1 MKVTRML
8 EKNWEKEM
16 EEGKEEEEEV
26 VMMVVMKVM
35 VIKGS
40 YWKQE

>member
-1 MKVTRML
+1 ML
-8 EKNWEKEM
+8 EKNWEKEV

-26 VMMVVMKVM
+26 VMMVVIKVM